1 MLDKIQ
7 YTQLFLSEGGMKEHE
22 VAGKAE
28 KTVRNDTG
36 SDFSFPGS
44 LEEDPETRYT
54 NSKTP
59 LVYSGMQI

>member
-36 SDFSFPGS
+36 FDFSFPGS
-44 LEEDPETRYT
+44 LEEHPETRYSNLK
-54 NSKTP
+54 NSV
-59 LVYSGMQI
+59 VYSHRQM